1 LEGEDDDMIQVWL
14 LAARENQIQLPLPVL
29 LLVSIKN
36 QICRAG
42 DSIGEDECV
51 ENHG

>member
-29 LLVSIKN
+29 LLISIKN
-36 QICRAG
+36 QICRAESTRG
-42 DSIGEDECV
+42 K
-51 ENHG
+51 